1 MLFRPREEKLNSLT
15 NANDERDGL
24 KKKLRSEIEGLQG
37 DLTVSREE
45 NERLRE
51 ELARVQGELDQSN
64 RRSEAGESSGNQDML
79 RQIAFLQKMI
89 TDKEEEVL

>member
-1 MLFRPREEKLNSLT
+1 MAASARRLRS
-15 NANDERDGL
+15 DERDGL

-51 ELARVQGELDQSN
+51 ELARVQGELD
-64 RRSEAGESSGNQDML
+64 
-79 RQIAFLQKMI
+79 
-89 TDKEEEVL
+89 